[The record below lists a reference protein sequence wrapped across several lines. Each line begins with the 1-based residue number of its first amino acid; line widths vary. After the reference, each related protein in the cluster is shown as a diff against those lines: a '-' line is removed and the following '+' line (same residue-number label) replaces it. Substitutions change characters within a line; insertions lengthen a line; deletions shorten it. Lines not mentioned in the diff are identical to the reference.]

1 MKMKTLNAK
10 IKDLPTKG
18 NCCGFIRELSGVSHA
33 KYRDAHRCMQNARE
47 DGYLAPCT
55 EQAEKHISEQK
66 SAVERFIAEFGEFTV
81 KEYFDKFGIEYTIK
95 QGKRQ

>member
-1 MKMKTLNAK
+1 MKIKTLNTK
-10 IKDLPTKG
+10 IKDLPTTG
-18 NCCGFIRELSGVSHA
+18 NCCGFIRELAGVSHT

-47 DGYLAPCT
+47 DGFLAPCT

-66 SAVERFIAEFGEFTV
+66 SAVESFVAEFGEMTV

-95 QGKRQ
+95 QGKRG